1 VTFVYTGSR
10 DGSILG
16 RVLEGFRGVL
26 VSDFYAAYDSVPCAQ
41 QKCLVHLIRDMNDD
55 LFRNQ
60 LDADLR
66 DLVQIFS
73 GVLKPIILT
82 IDEHGLKRRQ
92 LRKHKESVEEFLD
105 DLAVREYRR
114 PRLRPRAASVSTTPS
129 LCGSLSRRLH
139 CGVLNLQRRVTKTWA
154 QGSDASAFHAVSD
167 IRGLVAARAP
177 GRPFWSHGLHQTGII
192 LVRGPRRP

>member
-1 VTFVYTGSR
+1 MTFVYTGSR

-66 DLVQIFS
+66 DLVQTFS

-105 DLAVREYRR
+105 DLAVRDIGARDSALVR
-114 PRLRPRAASVSTTPS
+114 HQSQP
-129 LCGSLSRRLH
+129 RRL
-139 CGVLNLQRRVTKTWA
+139 CAVACRVVFIA
-154 QGSDASAFHAVSD
+154 EC
-167 IRGLVAARAP
+167 
-177 GRPFWSHGLHQTGII
+177 
-192 LVRGPRRP
+192 